1 MKCTIMQPHF
11 FPWSGYFN
19 LMSKVD
25 KFIFLDDVQYSKNSW
40 QSRNQIL
47 INGKKKWITISTKKS
62 ALKTNIN
69 QKIIDISSNWQVK
82 QSKTIIQNYSKC
94 PYAKDLKE
102 LIDYF
107 DTLKQTNLSEYN
119 INIIKF
125 ISNKLKIKT
134 HFINS
139 SSFNIKKDRTFRII
153 KILETLNAKEYLS
166 PEGAKEYLKND
177 NFEKLTNV
185 KLLINNFKCNSY
197 KQKGVLK
204 FVSNLSIIDVIA
216 NLGWINAET
225 HVKQI

>member
-1 MKCTIMQPHF
+1 MQPHF

-19 LMSKVD
+19 LMSQVD
-25 KFIFLDDVQYSKNSW
+25 KFVFLDDVQYSKSSW

-94 PYAKDLKE
+94 PYVNDLKE
-102 LIDYF
+102 LIDF
-107 DTLKQTNLSEYN
+107 FNSLKETNLSEHN
-119 INIIKF
+119 ISIIKF

-134 HFINS
+134 QFLNS
-139 SSFNIKKDRTFRII
+139 SSFKIKKDRTFKII

-166 PEGAKEYLKND
+166 PEGAKEYLKKD
-177 NFEKLTNV
+177 DFEKLTNV
-185 KLLINNFKCNSY
+185 KLLFNNYRCKAY
-197 KQKGVLK
+197 EQKGVLK
-204 FVSNLSIIDVIA
+204 FISNLSIIDVIA
-216 NLGWINAET
+216 NLGWINTET

>member
-1 MKCTIMQPHF
+1 MQPHF

-19 LMSKVD
+19 LMSQVD
-25 KFIFLDDVQYSKNSW
+25 KFVFLDDVQYSKSSW

-62 ALKTNIN
+62 ALKNNIN

-94 PYAKDLKE
+94 PYANDLKE
-102 LIDYF
+102 LIDF
-107 DTLKQTNLSEYN
+107 FNSLKETNLSEYN
-119 INIIKF
+119 ISIIKF

-134 HFINS
+134 QFLNS
-139 SSFNIKKDRTFRII
+139 SSFKIKKDRTFKII

-166 PEGAKEYLKND
+166 PEGAKEYLKKD
-177 NFEKLTNV
+177 DFEKLTNV
-185 KLLINNFKCNSY
+185 KLLFNNYRCKAY
-197 KQKGVLK
+197 EQKGVLK
-204 FVSNLSIIDVIA
+204 FISNLSIIDVIA
-216 NLGWINAET
+216 NLGWINTET